1 MNANSRY
8 RRVLVKLS
16 GEALM
21 GSSRDTFD
29 HRFMDGLARE
39 LQAAHVAGV
48 ELALVVG
55 GGNIYRGGTEGA
67 RGLERARGDHMGM
80 LATVINSLAIQN
92 ALASLGLESVVQSAI
107 AMPQVAEP
115 FVLRAALQA
124 LAQGRILLF
133 AAGTGNPYFTTDTA
147 ASLRAVEIGADLLLK
162 GTKVDGVYAAD
173 PKIHPHAERFDR
185 LTFDQ
190 VMERKLQ
197 VMDLTAISL
206 CQANRMPILV
216 FSILERGVLTAIM
229 QGERRGTLIE
239 EAL

>member
-1 MNANSRY
+1 METNRHY

-21 GSSRDTFD
+21 GSGGGVFD
-29 HRFMDGLARE
+29 ARFMDGLVEE
-39 LQAAHVAGV
+39 LRAVHAAGV

-55 GGNIYRGGTEGA
+55 GGNIYRGGLGGNAGLA
-67 RGLERARGDHMGM
+67 RTRGDHMGM

-92 ALASLGLESVVQSAI
+92 ALEATGLTAVVQSAI
-107 AMPQVAEP
+107 PMPQVADT
-115 FVLRAALQA
+115 FLLRTALEALQRG
-124 LAQGRILLF
+124 QILVF

-147 ASLRAVEIGADLLLK
+147 ASLRAIEIGADLLLK
-162 GTKVDGVYAAD
+162 GTKVDGVYSAD
-173 PKIHPHAERFDR
+173 PRLHRDATRHDR

-190 VMERKLQ
+190 VLQRKLQ

-206 CQANRMPILV
+206 CQANHLPIMV
-216 FSILERGVLTAIM
+216 FSILERGALTAIM
-229 QGERRGTLIE
+229 RGEQRGTLIE

>member
-1 MNANSRY
+1 MNANRRY
-8 RRVLVKLS
+8 KRVLVKLS

-21 GSSRDTFD
+21 GSSRSAFD
-29 HRFMDGLARE
+29 DQFMDGLVHE
-39 LQAAHVAGV
+39 LRSVHATGV

-55 GGNIYRGGTEGA
+55 GGNIYRGGTGHA
-67 RGLERARGDHMGM
+67 RGLARTRGDHMGM

-92 ALASLGLESVVQSAI
+92 ALEAVGLGVSVQSAI
-107 AMPQVAEP
+107 PMAQVADP
-115 FVLRAALQA
+115 FILRTALKEME
-124 LAQGRILLF
+124 QGRILIF

-162 GTKVDGVYAAD
+162 GTKVDGVYSAD
-173 PKIHPHAERFDR
+173 PKLHSDAQRYDR

-190 VMERKLQ
+190 VLRQKLQ

-206 CQANRMPILV
+206 CQANRIPIMV

-229 QGERRGTLIE
+229 HGERRGTLIE